1 MGVLKYFL
9 IPLLLSQ
16 FSSQTISG
24 DKVDHHKTLNDSPS
38 IDRRERTT
46 LGQLMAK
53 EQKRQTLAELIAM
66 ESEAQSLANGTS
78 MAQLIE
84 MERID
89 RGEFEQFQQQ
99 KKLAKQHSMNEK
111 KGMFKKMV
119 KMFSKKKDKMKV
131 QEENQLE
138 EKYRNLNSLKETDPA
153 MAQIMEKLQMHIKE
167 VKSGKISE
175 PLKQY
180 FIFVIQFLAKRHQIS
195 VAEIVPIQNMK
206 TKKVLTELVK
216 LVLEEKRKNK
226 QKNGKNKDINGQNCQ
241 SEKKFKSNKAKEE
254 RMLRLLLTALD
265 NMNGTIN
272 LSMDVDEIKR
282 KRRKKRIAHTM
293 IFLLAYFLFALI
305 VSILFLT
312 INFTNYTMPT
322 TNEFKTKL
330 IRKNIKKALNRIP
343 QQNISEDG
351 EEECAI
357 CLNPFEKD
365 QKVRPIPPCQHKFHT
380 DCIDKWVKQHNN
392 CPICRTQT
400 FKISIL
406 RRAKPIA
413 QQQEEQDGH
422 RQVEHQAD
430 EHQQLEQQEEQQQEQ
445 PRQVE
450 HQVDEIQEGQQEHEE
465 GQQELGQQL
474 GQQRQVEQQE
484 GHKGDWQEK
493 TEQEVEQQ
501 GNRLEEQ
508 NVQQEEEGHVEQRK
522 EQNAQQGEKQ
532 KMEKE
537 EIQTEKQEIEEEGEE
552 EEKHQTEQKSGDNEE
567 EGEGGQQ
574 KKSSNDDEDNN
585 KE

>member
-66 ESEAQSLANGTS
+66 ESEAQSLAKGTS

-153 MAQIMEKLQMHIKE
+153 MAQIIEKLQMHIKE

-226 QKNGKNKDINGQNCQ
+226 QKSGKNKDINGQNCQ

-265 NMNGTIN
+265 NINGTIN

-422 RQVEHQAD
+422 RQVEQQAD

-450 HQVDEIQEGQQEHEE
+450 HQVDKIQEGQQEHEE

-474 GQQRQVEQQE
+474 DQQRQVEQQE

-522 EQNAQQGEKQ
+522 EQNAQQEEKQ
-532 KMEKE
+532 KMKE

-574 KKSSNDDEDNN
+574 KKSSNDEEDNN

>member
-1 MGVLKYFL
+1 
-9 IPLLLSQ
+9 
-16 FSSQTISG
+16 
-24 DKVDHHKTLNDSPS
+24 
-38 IDRRERTT
+38 
-46 LGQLMAK
+46 
-53 EQKRQTLAELIAM
+53 
-66 ESEAQSLANGTS
+66 
-78 MAQLIE
+78 
-84 MERID
+84 
-89 RGEFEQFQQQ
+89 
-99 KKLAKQHSMNEK
+99 
-111 KGMFKKMV
+111 
-119 KMFSKKKDKMKV
+119 MKV
-131 QEENQLE
+131 QGENQLE
-138 EKYRNLNSLKETDPA
+138 DKYRNLNSLKETDPA

-226 QKNGKNKDINGQNCQ
+226 PKNGKNKDTNGQNCQ
-241 SEKKFKSNKAKEE
+241 SENKFKSNKAKEE

-265 NMNGTIN
+265 NTNGTIN

-312 INFTNYTMPT
+312 INLTN

-422 RQVEHQAD
+422 RQVEQQAD
-430 EHQQLEQQEEQQQEQ
+430 EHQQFEQQEEQQQEQ
-445 PRQVE
+445 QRQVE
-450 HQVDEIQEGQQEHEE
+450 HQVDEIQEGQQEHQE
-465 GQQELGQQL
+465 GQQESGQQL
-474 GQQRQVEQQE
+474 DQQRQVEQQE
-484 GHKGDWQEK
+484 GHKEDRRED
-493 TEQEVEQQ
+493 TEQEVEQPRKHQ
-501 GNRLEEQ
+501 E
-508 NVQQEEEGHVEQRK
+508 EEEGHVEQRK
-522 EQNAQQGEKQ
+522 EQNEQQA
-532 KMEKE
+532 
-537 EIQTEKQEIEEEGEE
+537 EKQEIEKQKGEGED
-552 EEKHQTEQKSGDNEE
+552 KQHHQTEQKSGHNEE
-567 EGEGGQQ
+567 EGQGVQQ

-585 KE
+585 NKE